1 MLYCQPK
8 IRLEDSAIC
17 GAEALVRWRQQT
29 GEMVPAGEFVALAE
43 FTGLITPLTY
53 WVLEAAFRERFMW
66 SEMGI
71 DLPLSVN
78 LSAQDL
84 RDPRLVSKIEGL
96 LATWGGVPSWFQFE
110 VTESAFMED
119 AAKAMDTLHRLKG
132 MGIQFAVDDFGVGYS
147 SLSYLHNL
155 PVDTIKIDQS
165 FVKVILD
172 EPGAAAIV
180 RSTISLAH
188 QLNLEVVAEGVECQ
202 EVSDRLAGMGCDV
215 IQGYYVSKPMPM
227 EEFNSWLGILFGL

>member
-1 MLYCQPK
+1 MSEAIRSGRDYAVFSARLDEGCSRRLALTTELRSAIKTGQLMLYCQPK

-165 FVKVILD
+165 FVKVILMSGGGGD
-172 EPGAAAIV
+172 CSLHNQPGSSIES
-180 RSTISLAH
+180 RGSCRR
-188 QLNLEVVAEGVECQ
+188 G
-202 EVSDRLAGMGCDV
+202 
-215 IQGYYVSKPMPM
+215 
-227 EEFNSWLGILFGL
+227 